1 MAYNLKNA
9 RRFLAQEETL
19 GREWMDHVHNA
30 IDHIVKHGD
39 TTPLAWLAGRS
50 APASRTKVRAIVKEV
65 APSLEVKTD
74 SKVAAGCTI
83 KGGKRNLSLAIA
95 LDEMPRGVSI
105 HSKAVAE
112 WIKESKAERLKDD
125 AKAAKAE
132 AAENVAEAEKA
143 EAEAKPAKAEA
154 KPAKATPEKPM
165 PAKGKANVPSV
176 GDVYEAFAGLSA
188 VQMAAFLEKAAIA
201 FAATVATV
209 EEKPRADTIKALTTA
224 AAQMIEARDELSA
237 RLLTTAEAA

>member
-19 GREWMDHVHNA
+19 GREWMDHIHNSL
-30 IDHIVKHGD
+30 DHIVKHGD
-39 TTPLAWLAGRS
+39 VTPLAWLAGRS
-50 APASRTKVRAIVKEV
+50 APASRTKVRAIVKEI
-65 APSLEVKTD
+65 APSLEIKTD
-74 SKVAAGCTI
+74 GKVAAGCSI
-83 KGGKRNLSLAIA
+83 KGGKRNLPLAIA
-95 LDEMPRGVSI
+95 LDDMPRGVSI

-112 WIKESKAERLKDD
+112 WIKAAKAERVKDD

-132 AAENVAEAEKA
+132 AAENVAEAEKS

-154 KPAKATPEKPM
+154 KPAKAAPEKPM

-201 FAATVATV
+201 YAAAAIVD
-209 EEKPRADTIKALTTA
+209 EEKPRAESVKALTTA
-224 AAQMIEARDELSA
+224 VAQLTEARDA
-237 RLLTTAEAA
+237 MGAKLLAVAA